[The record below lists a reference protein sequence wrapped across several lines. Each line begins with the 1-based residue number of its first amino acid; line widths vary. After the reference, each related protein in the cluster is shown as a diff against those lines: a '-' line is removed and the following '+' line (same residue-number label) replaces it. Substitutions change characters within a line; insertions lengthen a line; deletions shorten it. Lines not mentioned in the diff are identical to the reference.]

1 MSRFRI
7 VLLPGDGIG
16 PEVIAAAHRVL
27 ETVAGAADFDLELVE
42 AAIGGNAIDTVG
54 DPLPPATLRL
64 CEESDAMLL
73 GAVGGPQWSS
83 LPAADRPEAGL
94 LRLRKHFELFA
105 NLRPVTVLPELAAAA
120 PLKPELLRD
129 VDLLFVRELTGGIY
143 FGPRREQGD
152 GDDAFDNAFDTMVY
166 SVAEVERVAH
176 VAFQA
181 ARRRSGKVTS
191 VDKANVLASMRLWRR
206 TVDQVAEQ
214 YPDVT
219 LQHILVDNCAMQLV
233 REPAAFD
240 VLLTPNLF
248 GDVLSDEASVLAGS
262 LGTLPSASLGDGSRG
277 LYEPVH
283 GSAPDIA
290 GAGIANPLGAIL
302 SAALLL
308 RYSLDRE
315 AEARSIESAVA
326 AALAAGYRT
335 ADLAGVDDVA
345 VSTDEL
351 TELIIHHVAAITSP
365 ASQSSQD
372 TAKLRYNT
380 EHFARG
386 VGHEETTR

>member
-1 MSRFRI
+1 MTRPRI

-16 PEVIAAAHRVL
+16 PEVTDSARQVL
-27 ETVAGAADFDLELVE
+27 EAVTRVSDLELDLVE
-42 AAIGGNAIDTVG
+42 AAIGGHAIDTMG
-54 DPLPPATLRL
+54 EPLPAAVLAL
-64 CEESDAMLL
+64 CETSDAMLL
-73 GAVGGPQWSS
+73 GAVGGPQWSA
-83 LPAADRPEAGL
+83 LPATDRPEAGL

-105 NLRPVTVLPELAAAA
+105 NLRPVTVQPELATAA
-120 PLKPELLRD
+120 PLKPELLRN
-129 VDLLFVRELTGGIY
+129 VDLLFVRELTGGLY

-152 GDDAFDNAFDTMVY
+152 GEDAFDTMVY

-176 VAFQA
+176 VAFRA
-181 ARRRSGKVTS
+181 ARRRSRKVTS

-206 TVDQVAEQ
+206 TVERVAAQ

-219 LQHILVDNCAMQLV
+219 LDHLLVDNCAMQLI
-233 REPAAFD
+233 RQPAAFD

-262 LGTLPSASLGDGSRG
+262 LGSLPSASLGDGPRG

-290 GAGIANPLGAIL
+290 GSGLANPLGAIS

-315 AEARSIESAVA
+315 VEARAIEAAVA
-326 AALAAGYRT
+326 AVLAAGYRT
-335 ADLAGVDDVA
+335 ADLAAADEVA
-345 VSTDEL
+345 VSTVEL
-351 TELIIHHVAAITSP
+351 TEQIIHHLAEIESP
-365 ASQSSQD
+365 AEAPEPS
-372 TAKLRYNT
+372 L
-380 EHFARG
+380 
-386 VGHEETTR
+386 VGEAG